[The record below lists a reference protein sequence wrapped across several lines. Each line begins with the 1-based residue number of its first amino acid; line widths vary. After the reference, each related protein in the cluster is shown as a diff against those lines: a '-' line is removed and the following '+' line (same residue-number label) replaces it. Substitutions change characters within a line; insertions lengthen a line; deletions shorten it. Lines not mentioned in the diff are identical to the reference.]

1 MIDNLDKLVQ
11 LAQISGGINVQCQF
25 QGEWKIA
32 HESRANTAIA
42 HIVIEGEAWLSV
54 GNETKSHRLQAGS
67 IVFLAQ
73 SAKHSLSH
81 NQENDS
87 CHIIPSYTLNERL
100 KIKKISNGNGASFK
114 MFCACFHYEPFAELF
129 GNLPHYFHIRLAQNV
144 LQPLL
149 QLLQQELEQGDNAS
163 QYIIDNLSNV
173 LLITI
178 IRNYLAQHPQD
189 VSGILRAVQDLRLS
203 RLISQII
210 ATPEED
216 WKIEKMLQIIPLSRA
231 QLMRIFKQKIG
242 QTPHAFL
249 HSIRLQQAARLLR
262 YSAESVLTTALS
274 CGFQSETH
282 FNKAFKQKYGMT
294 PGEYRKTRLR
304 E

>member
-42 HIVIEGEAWLSV
+42 HIVVEGEAWLNV
-54 GNETKSHRLQAGS
+54 ENEAETHRLQAGS

-73 SAKHSLSH
+73 SAKHVLSH
-81 NQENDS
+81 NRENDS
-87 CHIIPSYTLNERL
+87 RYIIPSHTLSERL
-100 KIKKISNGNGASFK
+100 KIKKITNGDSAPFK
-114 MFCACFHYEPFAELF
+114 MFCACFHYEPLAELF
-129 GNLPHYFHIRLAQNV
+129 GNLPNYFHIRLAQDV

-149 QLLQQELEQGDNAS
+149 QLLQHELEQGDNAS
-163 QYIIDNLSNV
+163 QFLIDNLSNV

-178 IRNYLAQHPQD
+178 IRTYLTQHPQE

-203 RLISQII
+203 RLISQMV
-210 ATPEED
+210 AAPEED
-216 WKIEKMLQIIPLSRA
+216 WKIEKMLQISPLSRA
-231 QLMRIFKQKIG
+231 QLIRLFKQKIG

-262 YSAESVLTTALS
+262 HSAEPILTIALS

-282 FNKAFKQKYGMT
+282 FSKAFKQKYGMT
-294 PGEYRKTRLR
+294 AGEYRKKLAI
-304 E
+304 